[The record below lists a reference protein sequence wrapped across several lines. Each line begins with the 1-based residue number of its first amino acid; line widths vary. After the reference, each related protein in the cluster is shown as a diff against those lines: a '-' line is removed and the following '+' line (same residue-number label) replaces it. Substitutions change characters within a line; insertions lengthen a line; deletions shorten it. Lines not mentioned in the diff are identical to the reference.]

1 MRHVLDDLISS
12 LQRGESAVL
21 GVIAKSS
28 GSAPR
33 TSGARM
39 LVQASGKLTGT
50 VGGGAVEGA
59 CHARAKELL
68 EGSGAEAFA
77 ELSFELSASSAAEAG
92 MVCGGEVSV
101 LLQKIGPDVLQQFQQ
116 LRQAYSQGLQPA
128 LITVLPKDGKPP
140 RCIITGTEVESD
152 LPAEVT
158 ALLSG
163 KKSRTPYL
171 VQHDGLEYFVEPMA
185 HPGTVHLV
193 GAGHVALATAHLAAF
208 TGFEVVVLDDRVE
221 FANAAR
227 YPEAREVRVLKNFDN
242 CISGLGRDDYV
253 VIVTRGHLHDR
264 DVLAQALRTE
274 AGYVGM
280 IGSSKKRKA
289 VYSSLLDEGFSQ
301 KDIERVYSP
310 IGLSIGADTPEEIGI
325 SIVAELV
332 KVRAGV
338 KV

>member
-1 MRHVLDDLISS
+1 MRHVLDDLIAA
-12 LQRGESAVL
+12 LQRGEAAVL

-59 CHARAKELL
+59 CYVRAKELL
-68 EGSGAEAFA
+68 EGSGPGNFA
-77 ELSFELSASSAAEAG
+77 ELSFELSAKSAADAG

-101 LLQKIGPDVLQQFQQ
+101 LLQKIEPEALEQYRH
-116 LRQAYSQGLQPA
+116 LRHAYTNGMRPL
-128 LITVLPKDGKPP
+128 LLTVLPQDGRPP
-140 RCIITGTEVESD
+140 RCIIAGTEVDDD
-152 LPAEVT
+152 LSAELAAV
-158 ALLSG
+158 LSG
-163 KKSRTPYL
+163 NKNRNPYL
-171 VQHDGLEYFVEPMA
+171 LHHEGQEYFVEPIT

-221 FANAAR
+221 FANVDR
-227 YPEAREVRVLKNFDN
+227 YPQAKEIRVLKDFDN
-242 CISGLGRDDYV
+242 CISGLGPDDYV

-264 DVLAQALRTE
+264 DVLAQTLRTE
-274 AGYVGM
+274 AGYIGM

-301 KDIERVYSP
+301 KDIDRVYSP

-332 KVRAGV
+332 KVRAGFSA
-338 KV
+338 